1 MKKYFNIILA
11 SALAALT
18 VLSCAKQEQAYEPGT
33 PDPSGCY
40 GVFFP
45 SQDAMGS
52 HTYDPTMDK
61 AVSITV
67 TRTNTSGAI
76 TVPFTTTVSDE
87 GIFNFGSITFADG
100 RPRLNWMSHSPVLR
114 MEKTCLSPSS

>member
-52 HTYDPTMDK
+52 HTYDPSMEK
-61 AVSITV
+61 SVSITV

-76 TVPFTTTVSDE
+76 TVPFTTTSAIAGIAAVSRRRE
-87 GIFNFGSITFADG
+87 
-100 RPRLNWMSHSPVLR
+100 RQKW
-114 MEKTCLSPSS
+114 